1 MHGEGRSNDT
11 FTQRLAY
18 GGTLIPLI
26 PLFTAVADS
35 YIKISSVL
43 VQMSPLDG
51 PHMDKFL
58 GKIAEC
64 FEKARKIE
72 GRASSDED
80 LKLSDTFRYYM
91 KDTSAAKVGI

>member
-1 MHGEGRSNDT
+1 M
-11 FTQRLAY
+11 
-18 GGTLIPLI
+18 
-26 PLFTAVADS
+26 ADS

-43 VQMSPLDG
+43 VQMSPIDG
-51 PHMDKFL
+51 PLMGKFL

-91 KDTSAAKVGI
+91 KDTSAAKVCSSALLRTLAQTDSILGPFVSPIEVSGEL

>member
-1 MHGEGRSNDT
+1 M
-11 FTQRLAY
+11 
-18 GGTLIPLI
+18 
-26 PLFTAVADS
+26 ADS

-51 PHMDKFL
+51 HHMDKFL

-91 KDTSAAKVGI
+91 KDTSAAKVRLKIFVYITNFIPEGPFISSAEMFG